1 MCVGRTGPMRPG
13 TTIKKGNWVPL
24 LMPRLYSARDGEGTS
39 SLLENLAG
47 LSVTQTPAAAT
58 IRYDLRR
65 FSREVT
71 LSSSRGWQFFMH
83 PGPTNIPQRVL
94 QAMAQPAVDFT
105 GADFVALRDAC
116 LGRLRRIL
124 KTERAAVVA
133 YAASGN
139 GAWEASIANLFSP
152 GERVLVCESGYFSRN
167 WAATAAAFGLEVEIL
182 PTPERAAVD
191 VQALG
196 ARLAG
201 DRGHA
206 IRAVLLVHNE
216 TSTGVRHPVAEA
228 RTAIDAARHPALFL
242 VDTISSLASYDFR
255 MDEWG
260 IDLAVGGAQKGLML
274 PPGLSFTAANEK
286 ALAAAQAARCPR
298 RYFDWRNMVK
308 DGRQAAFV
316 GTAPMHF
323 FYGLQAALDMLEE
336 EGLENVFA
344 RHRRLAEATRACVD
358 AWAAGGGP
366 QVFPLERAF
375 ASDSLTAVLMPPGHD
390 ADRVRNLAEARY
402 GVALGRGLTT
412 LQGRVFRIGHMGA
425 LNEPMLLGALAAI
438 ELALRDAG
446 VPFGRGGIEAAQAT
460 LAAETR

>member
-1 MCVGRTGPMRPG
+1 MPGAGP
-13 TTIKKGNWVPL
+13 
-24 LMPRLYSARDGEGTS
+24 
-39 SLLENLAG
+39 
-47 LSVTQTPAAAT
+47 
-58 IRYDLRR
+58 IRYDLGHFRR
-65 FSREVT
+65 RPMEAMVST
-71 LSSSRGWQFFMH
+71 PRGWQFFMH

-94 QAMAQPAVDFT
+94 QAMARPAVDFT
-105 GADFVALRDAC
+105 GAEFVALRDAC
-116 LGRLRRIL
+116 LRRLRRIL
-124 KTERAAVVA
+124 KSEAATVVA

-167 WAATAAAFGLEVEIL
+167 WAATAEAFGLQVEIL
-182 PTPERAAVD
+182 PTSERAVVD

-196 ARLAG
+196 AQLAR
-201 DRGHA
+201 DAGHA
-206 IRAVLLVHNE
+206 IKAVLLVHNE
-216 TSTGVRHPVAEA
+216 TSTGMRHPVAEA
-228 RTAIDAARHPALFL
+228 RAVIDAVGHPALFL

-260 IDLAVGGAQKGLML
+260 VDLVVGGAQKGLML
-274 PPGLSFTAANEK
+274 PPGMSFTAANTK
-286 ALAAAQAARCPR
+286 ALAAAQAARNPR

-308 DGRQAAFV
+308 DGRQASFV

-323 FYGLQAALDMLEE
+323 FYGLEVALDMLEE

-344 RHRRLAEATRACVD
+344 RHRRLAQATRACVD

-366 QVFPLERAF
+366 QVFPLERAY

-390 ADRVRNLAEARY
+390 ADRVRSIAEARY

-446 VPFGRGGIEAAQAT
+446 VPFGRGGIEAAQAA
-460 LAAETR
+460 LAA